1 MSPAVGTPKETEAGK
16 RPPRLLR
23 GMPWLVWR
31 QHRTALVACLVL
43 AASAC
48 VYMLWE
54 RAAAVDYLAGGRAG
68 ATDGEFRMAFQNTAY
83 ASAFQNGS
91 WMMSMLPVVAGVFL
105 GAPLIAGDLER
116 GTLKLVTTQSM
127 TRRRWLATKTGVAV
141 LVTLVCSVVLSAAFS
156 YWWRAVHGVTFADWT
171 ESGDFDTTGP
181 MPVALSLLYL
191 AVGIALGVAVRRVVP
206 AMVLTFGFGFAM
218 NLVWDRI
225 RLLPFTPRQI
235 TNPVEQGQPAV
246 PAGGARF
253 DNWTVDAQGKLHG
266 FGACANEHTPAQCR
280 ADKGIVAERLE
291 YFAHDQMSGMQW
303 TWAGILLAAA
313 LVIAGLTVWWIR
325 RRPL

>member
-1 MSPAVGTPKETEAGK
+1 MSTTAGTTKGTEAGK
-16 RPPRLLR
+16 QPPRLLR
-23 GMPWLVWR
+23 GMAWLVWR

-43 AASAC
+43 AASAS

-54 RAAAVDYLAGGRAG
+54 RAAAVDYLSGDRMGIP
-68 ATDGEFRMAFQNTAY
+68 DGEFRMAFQGTAY

-91 WMMSMLPVVAGVFL
+91 WVMSMLPVALGVFL

-116 GTLKLVTTQSM
+116 GTLRLVTTQSM
-127 TRRRWLATKTGVAV
+127 TRRRWLGTKTGTAV
-141 LVTLVCSVVLSAAFS
+141 LVTLLCSVGLSLAFTF
-156 YWWRAVHGVTFADWT
+156 WWRAVHGATFADWT
-171 ESGDFDTTGP
+171 ESSDFDTTGP

-191 AVGIALGVAVRRVVP
+191 AVGIAFGVFVRRVLP

-235 TNPVEQGQPAV
+235 TGPVEQGQPAV

-266 FGACANEHTPAQCR
+266 FGACANERTPAECR
-280 ADKGIVAERLE
+280 ANKGIVAERLE
-291 YFAHDQMSGMQW
+291 YFGHDQMSAMQW

-313 LVIAGLTVWWIR
+313 LAIAGLTVWWIR

>member
-1 MSPAVGTPKETEAGK
+1 MSGAVRTPEESEAGK
-16 RPPRLLR
+16 QPPRLLR
-23 GMPWLVWR
+23 GMAWLVWR

-54 RAAAVDYLAGGRAG
+54 RAAAVDYLAGGPAG
-68 ATDGEFRMAFQNTAY
+68 LADGEFKMAFQGTAY

-91 WMMSMLPVVAGVFL
+91 GVMAMLPVIAGAFL

-116 GTLKLVTTQSM
+116 GTWKLVTTQSM
-127 TRRRWLATKTGVAV
+127 TRRRWLGTKAGMAV
-141 LVTLVCSVVLSAAFS
+141 LVTLVCSVGLSAAFTS
-156 YWWRAVHGVTFADWT
+156 WWSVVRDVTSGDWI
-171 ESGDFDTTGP
+171 ENGDFDKTGP
-181 MPVALSLLYL
+181 MPVAWSLLYL
-191 AVGIALGVAVRRVVP
+191 AVGAALGVVVRRVLP

-218 NLVWDRI
+218 SIVWDRI
-225 RLLPFTPRQI
+225 RLLPFNPRVI
-235 TNPVEQGQPAV
+235 TNPVEQGQPTV

-253 DNWTVDAQGKLHG
+253 DNWTVDAQGRLHG
-266 FGACANEHTPAQCR
+266 FGACFNERTPAECR
-280 ADKGIVAERLE
+280 ANKSIVAQRLE
-291 YFAHDQMSGMQW
+291 YFAHDQMSVMQW

-313 LVIAGLTVWWIR
+313 LAIAGLTVWWVR